1 MKKLLVTCLVILTVV
16 SLTACGKNKDET
28 KISDGYVDNNGD
40 VYANQEVKE
49 QTETD
54 ATETDATEAEETT
67 ESTSTKTDKES
78 NIAEPLDMFYNVQ
91 QDPNALLVVDMNT
104 VSIDGKLMAFPSDY
118 KYVSEKFNNL
128 YTIEVQKYTK
138 QIPVTGEEVGESFE
152 VHTTPTTG
160 SGDIVFLFKSNTDGQ
175 CKLSEMKCY
184 GFQLQGGNN
193 TKDPVFTMALPHLIT
208 FGSSYD
214 AIIDEFGIEG
224 KEHTQDKDANYMII
238 YDSKDT
244 TYKYKFV
251 GYDSG
256 LYLVRIEYEK

>member
-1 MKKLLVTCLVILTVV
+1 MKKLLIVCLIILNVA
-16 SLTACGKNKDET
+16 SLTACGKEEENKLYE
-28 KISDGYVDNNGD
+28 NGD
-40 VYANQEVKE
+40 IYINQEVKE

-54 ATETDATEAEETT
+54 ADKTEETKTEEPT
-67 ESTSTKTDKES
+67 ESTQDKTDKES
-78 NIAEPLDMFYNVQ
+78 IIDEPLEMYYNVQ
-91 QDPNALLVVDMNT
+91 QDKNAFLVVDMNT
-104 VSIDGKLMAFPSDY
+104 VSIDGQLMAFPSDY
-118 KYVSEKFNNL
+118 NYVSEKFSDL
-128 YTIEVQKYTK
+128 YTVEVQKYT
-138 QIPVTGEEVGESFE
+138 QHIPVTGEEVGESFE
-152 VHTTPTTG
+152 VHSTPTTG
-160 SGDIVFLFKSNTDGQ
+160 SGDIVFLFKSNTDSQ

-193 TKDPVFTMALPHLIT
+193 TKDLVFTMALPNLIT

-214 AIIDEFGIEG
+214 AIIDEFGTDG
-224 KEHTQDKDANYMII
+224 KAHKQNKAANYMII

>member
-1 MKKLLVTCLVILTVV
+1 
-16 SLTACGKNKDET
+16 
-28 KISDGYVDNNGD
+28 
-40 VYANQEVKE
+40 
-49 QTETD
+49 
-54 ATETDATEAEETT
+54 
-67 ESTSTKTDKES
+67 
-78 NIAEPLDMFYNVQ
+78 
-91 QDPNALLVVDMNT
+91 
-104 VSIDGKLMAFPSDY
+104 
-118 KYVSEKFNNL
+118 
-128 YTIEVQKYTK
+128 
-138 QIPVTGEEVGESFE
+138 
-152 VHTTPTTG
+152 
-160 SGDIVFLFKSNTDGQ
+160 
-175 CKLSEMKCY
+175 MKCY